1 MLPELKPQPLR
12 YVLTVIDEGGFRN
25 AARKLHRTQPALSM
39 AVRDLEEK
47 LGQRLFEKSNKGTL
61 TPFGEY
67 CVPRFR
73 DLLNQHD
80 RLAQDLL
87 AQAEGRAGR
96 VNLATVPSVA
106 SRLMPEFLA
115 TFIAQHPGLDINLH
129 DENAEFVCRMVAT
142 GEVDLGISSLWGPD
156 ERLAYTHLFEDNV
169 GVVCRQDH
177 WLAARKTLSWQDL
190 GGERFISN
198 GTSRLLE
205 NSAAASLLDNQAF
218 YISNMIS
225 LIAMLEA
232 GGGITTLPRLAFPE
246 NSQYLKF
253 IPLHDP
259 HLVRGI
265 GVIKATDRSPSPA
278 SSALES
284 MILERLQGWT
294 IDH

>member
-1 MLPELKPQPLR
+1 MFPELKPQPLR
-12 YVLTVIDEGGFRN
+12 YVLAVIDESGFRS
-25 AARKLHRTQPALSM
+25 AARQLHRTQPALSM
-39 AVRDLEEK
+39 AVRDLEAK
-47 LGQRLFEKSNKGTL
+47 LGRALFEKGNKGTL

-80 RLAQDLL
+80 RLAQDLV
-87 AQAEGRAGR
+87 AHAEGRAGR
-96 VNLATVPSVA
+96 VTLATVPSVA

-115 TFIAQHPGLDINLH
+115 AFIAEHPGLDISLH

-156 ERLAYTHLFEDNV
+156 ERLEYQHLFEDSV
-169 GVVCRQDH
+169 GVVCHRDH
-177 WLAARKTLSWQDL
+177 PLAARETLGWRDL
-190 GGERFISN
+190 VGERFISN

-232 GGGITTLPRLAFPE
+232 GAGITTLPRLAFPE
-246 NSQYLKF
+246 NSPSLRF
-253 IPLHDP
+253 IPLRDP

-265 GVIKATDRSPSPA
+265 GVITASGRSLSPA
-278 SSALES
+278 GEALKAL
-284 MILERLQGWT
+284 ILDRLTGT
-294 IDH
+294 R